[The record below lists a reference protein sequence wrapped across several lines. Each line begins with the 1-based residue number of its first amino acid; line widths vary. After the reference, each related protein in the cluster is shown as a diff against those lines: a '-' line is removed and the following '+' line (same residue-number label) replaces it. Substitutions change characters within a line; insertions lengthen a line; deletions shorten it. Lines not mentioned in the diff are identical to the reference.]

1 MLLGDPDGANIR
13 LRGHRALAIL
23 VHTDDSDGI
32 FVMENSFFDL
42 VPRNALQRKLS
53 CAEIVCAGMR
63 LAVHVA
69 QCHGHLLS
77 ISDMRS
83 HAPSESWEM
92 RKMLSFKDL
101 RLLQRSESR
110 IQQLEECRL
119 KLKATFHR
127 LFYITTLWYIW
138 KRKRTRNLEQVCG
151 AYDAYLSVV
160 S

>member
-23 VHTDDSDGI
+23 VHTDDSDEI

-63 LAVHVA
+63 VAVHVA

-83 HAPSESWEM
+83 HAPSES
-92 RKMLSFKDL
+92 
-101 RLLQRSESR
+101 
-110 IQQLEECRL
+110 
-119 KLKATFHR
+119 
-127 LFYITTLWYIW
+127 
-138 KRKRTRNLEQVCG
+138 
-151 AYDAYLSVV
+151 
-160 S
+160 